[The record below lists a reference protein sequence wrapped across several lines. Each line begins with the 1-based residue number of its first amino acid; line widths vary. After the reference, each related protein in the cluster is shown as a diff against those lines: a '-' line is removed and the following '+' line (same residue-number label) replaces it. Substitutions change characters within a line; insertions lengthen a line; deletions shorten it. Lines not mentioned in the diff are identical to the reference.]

1 MPSLLERVRRVRH
14 HDNSAIPAP
23 APAAE
28 THPTTPSAPPADPTV
43 ATDVIAPGPIPAVP
57 DSVTPNPATPES
69 EPAPDAAAPEQRSGS
84 TPAARHIRSVPTR
97 ISGAWIAAIV
107 AVVAL
112 VFLLIFIVQNL
123 SPAQVHFLGANGTL
137 PMGVAMLFAAVAGA
151 LLIALFGSARVL
163 QLRHAA
169 RRRRP

>member
-1 MPSLLERVRRVRH
+1 MPSPLERVRRGRH
-14 HDNSAIPAP
+14 HDNSAVPAP

-28 THPTTPSAPPADPTV
+28 THPTTQSAPPADPTV
-43 ATDVIAPGPIPAVP
+43 ATDVIASGPIPAVP
-57 DSVTPNPATPES
+57 DSVTPDPATPES
-69 EPAPDAAAPEQRSGS
+69 EPAPDAATEQRSGS
-84 TPAARHIRSVPTR
+84 APAAPRTRSVPTR

-123 SPAQVHFLGANGTL
+123 SPAQVHFLGADGTL

-151 LLIALFGSARVL
+151 LLIALIGSARVL
-163 QLRHAA
+163 QLRRAA